1 MMAGSERHATPN
13 SQIFIHNPWGM
24 TGGDAEAVQK
34 YADDLKKWEQKI
46 VDIYATVSGKPI
58 EDFKALMDKE
68 TFISADDAKVLNLIT
83 IIDEVKIAAYMKQKP
98 INSPTNTETAMSKIL
113 DEFKTLFS
121 QFKNKV
127 KEENEEP
134 KNLTLTDKDNKIFVT
149 DSEDALAVGQ
159 TITNEDGSVA
169 LPEGGEIVLADDTKI
184 TIDKD
189 GKITSII
196 PVAAAEDNVEN
207 LKAKVA
213 DLETKL
219 AAAKAIENEVV
230 EMQTELKAIV
240 STYKPKAQQQQ
251 FRKQEQEPENRV
263 NDAKT
268 RREQYKKK

>member
-1 MMAGSERHATPN
+1 
-13 SQIFIHNPWGM
+13 
-24 TGGDAEAVQK
+24 
-34 YADDLKKWEQKI
+34 
-46 VDIYATVSGKPI
+46 
-58 EDFKALMDKE
+58 
-68 TFISADDAKVLNLIT
+68 
-83 IIDEVKIAAYMKQKP
+83 
-98 INSPTNTETAMSKIL
+98 
-113 DEFKTLFS
+113 
-121 QFKNKV
+121 
-127 KEENEEP
+127 
-134 KNLTLTDKDNKIFVT
+134 VT